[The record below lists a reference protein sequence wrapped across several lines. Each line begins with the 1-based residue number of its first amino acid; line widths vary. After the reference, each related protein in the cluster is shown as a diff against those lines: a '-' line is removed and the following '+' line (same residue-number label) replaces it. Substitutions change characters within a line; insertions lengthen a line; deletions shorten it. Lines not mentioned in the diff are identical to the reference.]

1 MSRKQ
6 LGLWMENLSDFTIK
20 EDLKHQIIIKN
31 QKELHYILQ
40 FFEFSNQ
47 DFITSEWK
55 KNVNKKLLRLFH
67 RYDK

>member
-31 QKELHYILQ
+31 QKELHYMLQ
-40 FFEFSNQ
+40 VFEFSNQ

>member
-40 FFEFSNQ
+40 VFEFSNQ